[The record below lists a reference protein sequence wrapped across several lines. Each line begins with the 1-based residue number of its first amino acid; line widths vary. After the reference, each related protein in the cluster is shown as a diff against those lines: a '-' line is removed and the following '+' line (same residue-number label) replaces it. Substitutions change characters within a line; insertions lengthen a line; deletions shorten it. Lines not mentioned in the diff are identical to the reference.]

1 MKKFNFKA
9 IFADHGE
16 KLGFGFI
23 LLLVL
28 GVIGTS
34 EWFPYDKD
42 PSEIITKADNVKQQ
56 IESNVWPEDVKK
68 SFTIRDYGQNIRDL
82 RGPLATTGYDYSTPL
97 WQPLYRPQQ
106 LAKDPK
112 FLAVME
118 LEAKAGMFI
127 LAVAPKAETDP
138 NAPETTTAATTTTV
152 AAADD
157 DEFARPTN
165 SAPNPF
171 GASGA
176 GAFGAHGMPPGHAG
190 GAGAYTP
197 PGVGGGHGG
206 AMAGH
211 GGASGL
217 SGMMPEGMVG
227 EYGGVALA
235 PGVTGRGERFVSV
248 RGVWPVLQQLQQYRS
263 SLNLS
268 TINDARALLE
278 IVDFVLERKTAVAG
292 ANPWSGDWQPLE
304 ITRAKEILGE
314 CPDFDIDIFDPRLV
328 DVTITMPLPKR
339 LLGRW
344 GDYATHPQIK
354 DFQLKGPEL
363 ERELKLQEKLMREY
377 ERMSARLPQ
386 KPKARGGF
394 SGTQTN
400 FRGMADS
407 IFASAAST
415 NEFNTGMRTFIEND
429 PTMMGMGSSGAGPNG
444 RLSPP
449 DIKARLTAA
458 ERLFLFRY
466 FDFDVRPG
474 YAYRYRV
481 KLQLRNPN
489 FQRPLDQVIDKSVAE
504 GETRETE
511 WSTDSTVAVV
521 PETTSY
527 FLKAVNR
534 DPVQEA
540 VRSASKAMAYIKMYQ
555 WDQTVGTMIADT
567 IQVSSIGQFLGEK
580 RKSWHLDVA
589 KPSLR
594 EEDVTFQTEDLYLD
608 GVGDARLSLEDHKDL
623 KIAGDKKGMLGL
635 SSTAVVMTDVGEL
648 KAIAPGINADKEKIV
663 QDRVD
668 RERKA
673 FESIRGKDPASA
685 VNPLGGGG
693 FPGAAGSLSGESNPY
708 GDMPGMGGPNAKKKG
723 KAKPNPRKSG
733 AMGMGMP
740 GMMGP

>member
-9 IFADHGE
+9 IFVDHGE

-28 GVIGTS
+28 GIIGTS

-42 PSEIITKADNVKQQ
+42 PSEIITKADNVQRQ
-56 IESNVWPEDVKK
+56 IQENVWPEDARK

-106 LAKDPK
+106 LAKDPQ

-118 LEAKAGMFI
+118 LEAKAGMFV
-127 LAVAPKAETDP
+127 LAVAPKSETDP
-138 NAPETTTAATTTTV
+138 NAPETTTAATATTV

-157 DEFARPTN
+157 DEFARPTT

-171 GASGA
+171 GGAGA
-176 GAFGAHGMPPGHAG
+176 GAFGAHGMPAGHAG
-190 GAGAYTP
+190 GAGALSP
-197 PGVGGGHGG
+197 PGIGGGHAG
-206 AMAGH
+206 AMGAH
-211 GGASGL
+211 GGAGML

-227 EYGGVALA
+227 EYGGMSLA

-263 SLNLS
+263 SMNLA

-292 ANPWSGDWQPLE
+292 ANPWSGDWQPIE
-304 ITRAKEILGE
+304 ITRAKEVLAE

-363 ERELKLQEKLMREY
+363 ERELKLQEKLMQQY
-377 ERMSARLPQ
+377 ERMSARIPQ

-400 FRGMADS
+400 FRGMADMMYS
-407 IFASAAST
+407 SPTIS
-415 NEFNTGMRTFIEND
+415 NEFYAGMNSSMQND
-429 PTMMGMGSSGAGPNG
+429 PSMMSMGSMSGSSPNG
-444 RLSPP
+444 RPLPP
-449 DIKARLTAA
+449 AALKDRLTAA

-489 FQRPLDQVIDKSVAE
+489 YQRPLDQVIDKSVAE
-504 GETRETE
+504 GETRETQ
-511 WSTDSTVAVV
+511 WSADSTVAVV
-521 PETTSY
+521 PETTNY
-527 FLKAVNR
+527 FLKTVNR

-540 VRSASKAMAYIKMYQ
+540 VRSASKAMAYIKMFQ

-589 KPSLR
+589 KRSFR
-594 EEDVTFQTEDLYLD
+594 EEDVVFQTEDLYLD
-608 GVGDARLSLEDHKDL
+608 GVGDARLNLEDHKDL
-623 KIAGDKKGMLGL
+623 KIPGDKKGMLGL
-635 SSTAVVMTDVGEL
+635 SSTAVVMTEVGEL
-648 KAIAPGINADKEKIV
+648 KAIAPGMNHDKEKIA

-668 RERKA
+668 RERKG
-673 FESIRGKDPASA
+673 FEDIKGKDPAA
-685 VNPLGGGG
+685 AINPLGGGG
-693 FPGAAGSLSGESNPY
+693 FPGGEGALSNPY

-723 KAKPNPRKSG
+723 KAKPNPRKMG